1 MSTPPQ
7 AFDGLFLY
15 QMNLQNRNRF
25 TDLEIKLM
33 VAGGRMESRDS
44 QGVWNEHVYT
54 AMFKMDNQQGSI
66 V

>member
-1 MSTPPQ
+1 
-7 AFDGLFLY
+7 
-15 QMNLQNRNRF
+15 MNLQNRNRF

-54 AMFKMDNQQGSI
+54 AMIKMDNQQGSI